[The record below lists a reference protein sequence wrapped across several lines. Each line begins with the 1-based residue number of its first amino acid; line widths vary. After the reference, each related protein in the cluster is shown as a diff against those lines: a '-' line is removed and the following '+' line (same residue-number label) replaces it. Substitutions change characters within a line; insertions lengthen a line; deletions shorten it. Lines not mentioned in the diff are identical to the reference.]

1 MKSKQSKTARENWKL
16 LKDNI
21 VKKTP
26 NFLIANSNNPVRNTI
41 KITKSDDSEIII
53 NCDNDKH
60 ETIPDSVFNY
70 LCNLNTNFD
79 SKIIKDN
86 KNKNTKTPKYNE
98 VNSEVN
104 SEVNP
109 TDVDAKKSK
118 RKTKSSKPKIGGK
131 KTRKKKH

>member
-26 NFLIANSNNPVRNTI
+26 NFLISKSNTPVKNTI
-41 KITKSDDSEIII
+41 KITKSDESEIII
-53 NCDNDKH
+53 NCDDDKH

-70 LCNLNTNFD
+70 LCNLNTNLD
-79 SKIIKDN
+79 SKIIKPNED
-86 KNKNTKTPKYNE
+86 KNNKTPKYNDLEHE
-98 VNSEVN
+98 VNS
-104 SEVNP
+104 

>member
-21 VKKTP
+21 IKKTP
-26 NFLIANSNNPVRNTI
+26 NFLISNSNNTVKNTI

-53 NCDNDKH
+53 NCDDDKH

-70 LCNLNTNFD
+70 LCNLNTNLD
-79 SKIIKDN
+79 SKIIN
-86 KNKNTKTPKYNE
+86 ENKNTKTPKYNE
-98 VNSEVN
+98 LN

-109 TDVDAKKSK
+109 TDVDDKKSK

-131 KTRKKKH
+131 KTRKRKH